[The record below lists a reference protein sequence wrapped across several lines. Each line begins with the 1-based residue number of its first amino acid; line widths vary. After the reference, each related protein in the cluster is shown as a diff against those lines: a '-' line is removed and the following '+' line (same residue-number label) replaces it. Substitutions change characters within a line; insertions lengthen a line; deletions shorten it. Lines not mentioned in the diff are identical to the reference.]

1 MRRMFLAAAL
11 VALFVGACRPSG
23 MTASDDESPRWYRG
37 NLHTH
42 SLWSDGDDF
51 PESIIGWYKGQ
62 GYDFI
67 ALSDHNILAEGD
79 KWIDVVQGTP
89 RFEAYQQYLNVYG
102 DNWVDSEASGETL
115 RVRLKTLEEYRTLFE
130 DPGRFLIIRSEEISD
145 HFEDKPIHVNATN
158 VAELIEPR
166 GGGSVQEV
174 LQNNIDAVLEQRER
188 TGQPMFP
195 HINHPNFM
203 WALTAED
210 LIAVEG
216 ERFFEVYNGHPLV
229 HNLGDARRPG
239 MDRLWD
245 IVLTERLAR
254 GGEPL
259 YGLATDD
266 AHNYHEYQPDRANP
280 GRGWVMVR
288 ATALT
293 PESLIAALEAGD
305 FYATTGVEIDDASRQ
320 DQTLTLQIRPEEGVT
335 YTTRFI
341 GTRRG
346 YTPAQEIAAGT
357 DHAAVTR
364 LYSDEVGEV
373 LAEVEGVTPSYT
385 FTGDELYVRAKVISS
400 RLKDNEPDGEY
411 ETAWTQPVIP

>member
-1 MRRMFLAAAL
+1 MRRIILAAVL
-11 VALFVGACRPSG
+11 VALAVGACQPSG
-23 MTASDDESPRWYRG
+23 TTASNDESPRWYRG

-51 PESIIGWYKGQ
+51 PESIVGWYKGH

-67 ALSDHNILAEGD
+67 ALSDHNVLAVGD
-79 KWIDVVQGTP
+79 KWIDVIQGTP
-89 RFEAYQQYLNVYG
+89 RFEAYQKYLAEYG
-102 DNWVDSEASGETL
+102 DAWVDSEASGETL

-130 DPGRFLIIRSEEISD
+130 DPGRFLIISSEEISD

-158 VAELIEPR
+158 VAELIDPQ

-188 TGQPMFP
+188 TGRPMFP

-229 HNLGDARRPG
+229 HNLGDDQRPG

-254 GGEPL
+254 GGEIL

-266 AHNYHEYQPDRANP
+266 AHNYHETRPNLANP

-288 ATALT
+288 ASALT
-293 PESLIAALEAGD
+293 PEALIEALEAGD
-305 FYATTGVEIDDASRQ
+305 FYAATGVELEDVSRQ
-320 DQTLTLQIRPEEGVT
+320 DQTLTVQIRPKEGVT
-335 YTTRFI
+335 YRTLFI

-346 YTPAQEIAAGT
+346 YTPPQEIAGGT
-357 DHAAVTR
+357 DQAAVTR
-364 LYSDEVGEV
+364 LYSDEIGEV
-373 LAEVEGVTPSYT
+373 LAEVEGTSPSYT
-385 FTGDELYVRAKVISS
+385 FTGDELYVRAKIVSS

-411 ETAWTQPVIP
+411 ETAWTQPVVP